1 MHINMNLL
9 LDLFFV
15 ALALE
20 SLQRLLAVALLSL
33 TLLLKDL
40 DGLIEGLDGC
50 ALHLQLL
57 WETGTEEQTVIV
69 HLMINCI
76 SFSP

>member
-1 MHINMNLL
+1 MNANEYILLNLL
-9 LDLFFV
+9 FI

-20 SLQRLLAVALLSL
+20 PLQRLSAVALLSL

-40 DGLIEGLDGC
+40 DSLIEGLYRC

-57 WETGTEEQTVIV
+57 WKRNTERDRCPFGVLFLI
-69 HLMINCI
+69 
-76 SFSP
+76 

>member
-1 MHINMNLL
+1 MNTNVDLLLNLL
-9 LDLFFV
+9 VV

-20 SLQRLLAVALLSL
+20 PLQRLSAVTLLSL

-40 DGLIEGLDGC
+40 DGLIEGLYGC

-57 WETGTEEQTVIV
+57 WKRRRQGQRQTVTVYLVIY
-69 HLMINCI
+69 
-76 SFSP
+76 SF

>member
-1 MHINMNLL
+1 MHININLL
-9 LDLFFV
+9 LNLFFV

-20 SLQRLLAVALLSL
+20 PLQRLSAVALLSL

-40 DGLIEGLDGC
+40 DGLIEGLDGS

-57 WETGTEEQTVIV
+57 RETGTEEQTVTT
-69 HLMINCI
+69 H
-76 SFSP
+76 